1 MTTITTTQKI
11 IKIGDSAGV
20 TIPAKEL
27 KRAGIKPG
35 DEIKFSFEPVVPVQD
50 DVLNDYAVFKA
61 QYGDTLKNLANRDAT
76 DAEVLGIARELIG
89 RYKQAFQN
97 LADR

>member
-1 MTTITTTQKI
+1 MTITTTQKI

-35 DEIKFSFEPVVPVQD
+35 DEIKISFELVAPAED
-50 DVLNDYAVFKA
+50 NVLNDYAAFKA
-61 QYGDTLKNLANRDAT
+61 QYGETLKNLASR
-76 DAEVLGIARELIG
+76 
-89 RYKQAFQN
+89 
-97 LADR
+97 

>member
-1 MTTITTTQKI
+1 MCYSASMTITTTQKV

-35 DEIKFSFEPVVPVQD
+35 DSIKLSFEPVVPVQD
-50 DVLNDYAVFKA
+50 DVLKEYAQFKA
-61 QYGDTLKNLANRDAT
+61 QYGETLKNLANR
-76 DAEVLGIARELIG
+76 
-89 RYKQAFQN
+89 
-97 LADR
+97 

>member
-1 MTTITTTQKI
+1 MTIKTIRTTQKV

-20 TIPAKEL
+20 TIPSKEL

-35 DEIKFSFEPVVPVQD
+35 DAVTVSIASVMPKD
-50 DVLNDYAVFKA
+50 DVLTDYAAFKA
-61 QYGDTLKNLANRDAT
+61 QYGETL
-76 DAEVLGIARELIG
+76 
-89 RYKQAFQN
+89 QN